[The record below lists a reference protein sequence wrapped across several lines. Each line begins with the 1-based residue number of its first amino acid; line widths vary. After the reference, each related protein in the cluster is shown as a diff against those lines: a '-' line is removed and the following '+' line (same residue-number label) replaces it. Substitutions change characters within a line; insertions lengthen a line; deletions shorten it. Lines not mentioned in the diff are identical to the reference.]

1 MVAANAGL
9 TMRTVAPTTAAYSV
23 TKEERKNRSVFVSY
37 DYFSWFFFAL
47 RGVLSSSHK
56 SLSLSLSLPLRASFL
71 LIQKKSFSL
80 FVVLPPS
87 FLSLIRSAP
96 PPFHAHSCNFSLSSR
111 AAKNQSSMHST
122 TFETKLFTFTTC
134 SCARFSCLREGINLA
149 TPAKRGPIEF
159 FSPLFPNDIEL
170 RNQNWRGK
178 KIGPRKF
185 LGA

>member
-56 SLSLSLSLPLRASFL
+56 SLSLSLSPFAGLFPPHPKKIFLPFCCASSFF
-71 LIQKKSFSL
+71 SFSY
-80 FVVLPPS
+80 S
-87 FLSLIRSAP
+87 IGP

>member
-1 MVAANAGL
+1 MDGGKKPSSPLSPPNLMVAANAGL

-96 PPFHAHSCNFSLSSR
+96 PLSTHILAIFRSHRARRKTNRQCIQRRSKQSYSLSRLVHARVFPVFGR
-111 AAKNQSSMHST
+111 A
-122 TFETKLFTFTTC
+122 
-134 SCARFSCLREGINLA
+134 
-149 TPAKRGPIEF
+149 
-159 FSPLFPNDIEL
+159 
-170 RNQNWRGK
+170 
-178 KIGPRKF
+178 
-185 LGA
+185 